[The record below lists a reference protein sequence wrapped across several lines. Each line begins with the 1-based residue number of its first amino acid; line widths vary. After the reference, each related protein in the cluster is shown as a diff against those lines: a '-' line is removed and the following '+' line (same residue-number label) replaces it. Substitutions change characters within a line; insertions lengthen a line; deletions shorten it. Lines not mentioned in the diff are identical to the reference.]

1 MYFISHGLSTRNEVQ
16 YMYMYVCLLG
26 FHNSVDKAS
35 LMHQLDYQVNFD
47 ASPKVDMLSSS
58 VCVPIGQTFH

>member
-1 MYFISHGLSTRNEVQ
+1 MKSNTCTCMYANLNV
-16 YMYMYVCLLG
+16 LG
-26 FHNSVDKAS
+26 FHTSVDKAS
-35 LMHQLDYQVNFD
+35 LMHQLDYEVNFD